1 MDTIGGMQIDIAQHI
16 GAVTREVASRT
27 ENGKDLRAVIA
38 SRDFSTTPED
48 LWEAFTSAE
57 RLPRWFLPISGDL
70 RLGGRFQLH
79 GNAGGEILVCE
90 PPRRLKVTWEF
101 SGQVSWLE
109 VRVTRHGAGARLT
122 LEHSTVVDD
131 HWKKFGA
138 GATGVGWDLALV
150 GLTRHVET
158 GEANTAEAGMAWM
171 MSDNGK
177 AYIRQS
183 SDAWGAAAIAGGE
196 NADAATA
203 AMSQTTAAYTG
214 S

>member
-1 MDTIGGMQIDIAQHI
+1 M
-16 GAVTREVASRT
+16 
-27 ENGKDLRAVIA
+27 
-38 SRDFSTTPED
+38 
-48 LWEAFTSAE
+48 
-57 RLPRWFLPISGDL
+57 
-70 RLGGRFQLH
+70 
-79 GNAGGEILVCE
+79 
-90 PPRRLKVTWEF
+90 KVTWEF

-109 VRVTRHGAGARLT
+109 VRVARHGAGSRLT
-122 LEHSTVVDD
+122 LEHSMVVDD

-150 GLTRHVET
+150 GLTRHIEGTPPGWNTPGGDPAT
-158 GEANTAEAGMAWM
+158 GEASTAKAGMEWM

-196 NADAATA
+196 SADTAKAAV
-203 AMSQTTAAYTG
+203 SQTTAAYTG

>member
-1 MDTIGGMQIDIAQHI
+1 MARMQIDITQHI
-16 GAVTREVASRT
+16 GAVTREVSSRT
-27 ENGKDLRAVIA
+27 ENGKDVRAVIA

-48 LWEAFTSAE
+48 LWEAFTTPE

-70 RLGGRFQLH
+70 RLGGRYQLQ
-79 GNAGGEILVCE
+79 GNAGGQILVCE

-109 VRVTRHGAGARLT
+109 VRVSRHGAGSRLT
-122 LEHSTVVDD
+122 LEHSMVVDD

-138 GATGVGWDLALV
+138 GATGVGWDLTLV
-150 GLTRHVET
+150 GLTRHIET
-158 GEANTAEAGMAWM
+158 GEANTSEAGMAWM

-196 NADAATA
+196 TADTVKAAV
-203 AMSQTTAAYTG
+203 SQTTAAYTA

>member
-1 MDTIGGMQIDIAQHI
+1 MQIDIAQQI
-16 GAVTREVASRT
+16 GAVTREVSSRT
-27 ENGKDLRAVIA
+27 ENGKDVRAVIA

-48 LWEAFTSAE
+48 LWEAFTTAE

-70 RLGGRFQLH
+70 RLGGRFQLQ

-109 VRVTRHGAGARLT
+109 VRVAKHGAGARLT
-122 LEHSTVVDD
+122 LEHSMVVDD

-196 NADAATA
+196 DADTA
-203 AMSQTTAAYTG
+203 AAARSQTTAAYTG

>member
-1 MDTIGGMQIDIAQHI
+1 MARMHIDITQHI
-16 GAVTREVASRT
+16 GAVTRDVSSRT
-27 ENGKDLRAVIA
+27 EHGQDVRAVIA

-48 LWEAFTSAE
+48 LWEALTSAE
-57 RLPRWFLPISGDL
+57 RLPRWFLPLSGDL
-70 RLGGRFQLH
+70 RPGGRYQLQ

-101 SGQVSWLE
+101 GGQVSWLE
-109 VRVTRHGAGARLT
+109 VRVGRHGSGSRLT
-122 LEHSTVVDD
+122 LEHSMVVDD

-150 GLTRHVET
+150 GLARHIET
-158 GEANTAEAGMAWM
+158 GEASTAAAGMEWM

-183 SDAWGAAAIAGGE
+183 SEAWGAAAIAGGE
-196 NADAATA
+196 NADTAKAAV
-203 AMSQTTAAYTG
+203 SETTAAYTG